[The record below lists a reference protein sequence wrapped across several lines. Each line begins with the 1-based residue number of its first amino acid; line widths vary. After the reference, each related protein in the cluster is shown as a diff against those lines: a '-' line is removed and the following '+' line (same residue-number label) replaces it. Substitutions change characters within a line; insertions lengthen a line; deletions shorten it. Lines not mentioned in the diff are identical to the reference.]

1 MQETDKHEE
10 NLHVSSDMHKSA
22 ASGEVGPEDTAPSHE
37 TEPAPAEGDAPSPE
51 GSGETAVEAL
61 DEEGISEFAD
71 NVVSGLEEAS
81 RDIDEHESL
90 ETALDESVL
99 GLGAAEKAFFASW
112 GDFEDTAENELA
124 GQQEQA
130 PASADTL
137 TDMTMASWGAS
148 EGLDG
153 NESPPQAEAQAVSL
167 RSLSA
172 IGAARLI
179 VEESPIQAMP
189 QQAGLRALSEMS
201 LASAD
206 AFSGYNGSG
215 QDASKHDELADA
227 VQSALLSVYGE
238 APEQAAQ
245 PVFQKAAFPEE
256 PSSRGWNAGPAA
268 GYAPPD
274 DGLTPQDV
282 ILNYFDYTPGSQNAS
297 GSAPQAFDPDA
308 AYEKEPPVTRR
319 AGPETIVQ
327 LQKRWEPEDRSAQP
341 REWEP
346 ASARPA
352 QYSGPPSFPV
362 PAQPAMAQKPAAPQ
376 KPESSRL
383 LGAAAIGLM
392 GGIAIAASLAA
403 FLIYGPHPAGVEI
416 PGIGNLRLDRDDQG
430 YGAALPEESN
440 RESLKSPAF
449 KAPVEPLSEVL
460 TADAV
465 AVAGQPSPL
474 AISVRS
480 SLPFERTLISITG
493 IPEGGRLSAGVDT
506 GGGAWLLPPR
516 RLNGLTINLPA
527 GLPGMITLEAQLLDS
542 NARTP
547 LSAKAAFFV
556 LLRPA
561 GPAASAVVSQDLAPA
576 APAFAPKSVPQPAPA
591 YSFNTQTV
599 VAPAGGSGAQ
609 TQSADSSFRAQTVTA
624 PPVPQASMPF
634 QASLSPGTAPAGG
647 GAVRKASPRPEV
659 EDLIREGNKRM
670 REGDILEAR
679 QFYQRA
685 VAFGD
690 PEAALAMGRSY
701 DPIYF
706 ARIDKKNAEPDAA
719 KAFDWYRKAMDSG
732 AAQTAMVRIENL
744 KHFLNE

>member
-10 NLHVSSDMHKSA
+10 NLHGSSDMHESA
-22 ASGEVGPEDTAPSHE
+22 ASGEVGPKEAPSHE
-37 TEPAPAEGDAPSPE
+37 TEPAPSEGDAPSPE

-71 NVVSGLEEAS
+71 NVVSGLEQAGRAIE
-81 RDIDEHESL
+81 EHEAL

-99 GLGAAEKAFFASW
+99 GLGAAEEAFFASW
-112 GDFEDTAENELA
+112 GDFEDTAENKPA

-130 PASADTL
+130 PANADAL

-172 IGAARLI
+172 LGAARL
-179 VEESPIQAMP
+179 VFEESPIQVMP

-201 LASAD
+201 LAAAD

-238 APEQAAQ
+238 APEQPAQ
-245 PVFQKAAFPEE
+245 PVFQKAAFQEE

-268 GYAPPD
+268 GYAQPD

-282 ILNYFDYTPGSQNAS
+282 ILNYFDYTPPGSQNGS
-297 GSAPQAFDPDA
+297 GSAPQGFDPDV
-308 AYEKEPPVTRR
+308 AYEKEPPVSRR
-319 AGPETIVQ
+319 PGPETIVQ
-327 LQKRWEPEDRSAQP
+327 LQKRWEPEDRPAQP
-341 REWEP
+341 QEW
-346 ASARPA
+346 ASTSARSA

-440 RESLKSPAF
+440 REALKGPAI

-474 AISVRS
+474 TISVRS
-480 SLPFERTLISITG
+480 SLPFEKTLMSITG
-493 IPEGGRLSAGVDT
+493 VPEGGRLSAGVDT

-516 RLNGLTINLPA
+516 RLNGLTVNLPA
-527 GLPGMITLEAQLLDS
+527 GLPDMITLEAQLLDS

-556 LLRPA
+556 RVRPA
-561 GPAASAVVSQDLAPA
+561 GPGASAVVSQDLAPA
-576 APAFAPKSVPQPAPA
+576 TPAFAPKPVPQPAPA

-609 TQSADSSFRAQTVTA
+609 TQTADSSFRAQTVT
-624 PPVPQASMPF
+624 PSPLPQASVPY
-634 QASLSPGTAPAGG
+634 QASLSPGAAPAGG
-647 GAVRKASPRPEV
+647 GAVRRASPRPEV

-670 REGDILEAR
+670 REGDILDAR

-719 KAFDWYRKAMDSG
+719 KAFDWYRKAMDAG